1 MFSHK
6 NVVSAIFV
14 LTMLMKLHLA
24 DSDPGSIPPTHKAF
38 PQKQKLGDHFFIS
51 TFSSTS
57 KHFWGIVKYF
67 E

>member
-14 LTMLMKLHLA
+14 FTMLMKPDLA

-38 PQKQKLGDHFFIS
+38 PQKQKLGDHFFLS
-51 TFSSTS
+51 TFSSTL
-57 KHFWGIVKYF
+57 KHFLRHCKVF
-67 E
+67 